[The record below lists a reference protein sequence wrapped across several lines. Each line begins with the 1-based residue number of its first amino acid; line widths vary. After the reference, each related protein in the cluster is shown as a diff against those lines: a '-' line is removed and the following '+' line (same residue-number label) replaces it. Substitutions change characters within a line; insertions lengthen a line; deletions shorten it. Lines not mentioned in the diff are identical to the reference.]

1 VVEFFLGK
9 GMKLL
14 SMFKTPQ
21 YRSFS
26 FKPRYYDA
34 EKEAFEQRVL
44 SIEHE
49 LGGVDSDAEAS
60 KARIRKHFS
69 NKRNA
74 KTVYSSR
81 KSNVRILIII
91 AILSAITFLLLK

>member
-1 VVEFFLGK
+1 
-9 GMKLL
+9 MKLL

-34 EKEAFEQRVL
+34 EKEAFEQRMV
-44 SIEHE
+44 SIAQEH
-49 LGGVDSDAEAS
+49 GGVNSDAEAS
-60 KARIRKHFS
+60 KARLKKYFS
-69 NKRNA
+69 NKRSA
-74 KTVYSSR
+74 KSVYSSR